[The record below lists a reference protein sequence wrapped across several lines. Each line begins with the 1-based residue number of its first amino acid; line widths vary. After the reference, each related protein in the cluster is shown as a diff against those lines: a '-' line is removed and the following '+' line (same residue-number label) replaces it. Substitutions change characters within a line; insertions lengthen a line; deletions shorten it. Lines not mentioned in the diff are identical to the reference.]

1 MLVKKGCYIRLKKTS
16 AVWLVFQKCAAA
28 PKQLV
33 LHFKRCLTAFLSPH
47 FSWHASMQL
56 FKHQTIMCFLLAN
69 GMALGM
75 SAEAHRMNFPHSPSW
90 GWHTWLWMKCFDN
103 WLPHIHVSLRMNTT
117 ATTAWLYPVCFL
129 QIIFTKTKSST
140 KNTTPVGF
148 NKQTKKREINSVCYK
163 VQCLKSVQGKPSFQ
177 TTQ

>member
-1 MLVKKGCYIRLKKTS
+1 MLVKEGCYIRLKKTS

-69 GMALGM
+69 GMALGCRPKPTGWIFLIRHHEVDIRGFEWNVSTTDCHTFM
-75 SAEAHRMNFPHSPSW
+75 SPPGWIQQQQQLDFILFAFCKLYSP
-90 GWHTWLWMKCFDN
+90 K
-103 WLPHIHVSLRMNTT
+103 I
-117 ATTAWLYPVCFL
+117 
-129 QIIFTKTKSST
+129 
-140 KNTTPVGF
+140 
-148 NKQTKKREINSVCYK
+148 K
-163 VQCLKSVQGKPSFQ
+163 VQQKMQPLLDLTNKPKKER
-177 TTQ
+177 